1 MNKFFNSKFYFV
13 FWMLLAALPMKHAFK
28 VSAEI
33 DHDSRKTIQGMQEQ
47 SSMAPLQEEDLYSND
62 EQQSE
67 LSLVSD
73 EELLSTFELTPEQ
86 YATAGSSDPFAMSPA
101 QLDFYEEAL
110 RESSGLA
117 SGSLIDFATI
127 SGEEAV
133 VNYEDVAACGAGKD
147 KARVNIENVIVKAG
161 KQNATFATA
170 MAERQ
175 HESKSIPR
183 KCIVHVMSKFNVGKK
198 SLARCPGGMNTTP
211 VRGGSKPCVSKN
223 LVNLTYNHF
232 ADVAECLNIDPKEL
246 LPKLSNESGL
256 LINTL
261 GYGWDAGIGQ
271 LTQSAI
277 EEVNKHYDRY
287 VVEMEKAAIKKPSCL
302 RVMQFKPYLK
312 KAKDTLAARCSFIAP
327 PENPIKNI
335 MYMAIYNRVN
345 LDQLLGTKYIAGESF
360 LENDG
365 QFIPYTGTSSDRILN
380 GKFGSNQI
388 QQKFAQLGI
397 KDLNLNNLATMVAFA
412 GYNTGPSTSFN
423 MLNEYLDKRIAAKKP
438 ITERDFDFHNP
449 ATAKDIDG
457 KVKSVIDI
465 ARMNVRS
472 ANIKKNDPDAQMKL
486 KRVKLLPQKIAKS
499 YLLTFPEFMVYNQNN
514 YDNSILNPKNLAKV
528 EAISDPAKKNAERN
542 KYERFS
548 SIGAPG
554 YLSNL
559 ALKDSAIR
567 AAFENSGADKYY
579 CSNPDFLRVR
589 GYKAKPMAA
598 AAPEPI
604 EPEEPEVVKEIP
616 ALIKKPVVKQPA
628 AKPTAPVV
636 QKKPAPVAPQKRK

>member
-13 FWMLLAALPMKHAFK
+13 FWMLLAVLPMKHVLN

-33 DHDSRKTIQGMQEQ
+33 DHASQKAIQGMEEQ
-47 SSMAPLQEEDLYSND
+47 SSLAAVAEEDLYSN
-62 EQQSE
+62 EEEPSE
-67 LSLVSD
+67 LAQVSD
-73 EELLSTFELTPEQ
+73 EELLAAVELTPEQ
-86 YATAGSSDPFAMSPA
+86 YETSGSKNPFAMSPA
-101 QLDFYEEAL
+101 QLDSYEDTL

-117 SGSLIDFATI
+117 SGSPIDFMTI
-127 SGEEAV
+127 AGEEAV
-133 VNYEDVAACGAGKD
+133 VNYEDVAACGSGKD
-147 KARVNIENVIVKAG
+147 KARVNIENVLVKAA

-170 MAERQ
+170 LSERHQ
-175 HESKSIPR
+175 ESKSIPR
-183 KCIVHVMSKFNVGKK
+183 KCVIHVMSKFNVGKK
-198 SLARCPGGMNTTP
+198 NLARCPGGMNTTP

-232 ADVAECLNIDPKEL
+232 TDVSECLNIDPKEL

-261 GYGWDAGIGQ
+261 GYGWDAGVGQ

-287 VVEMEKAAIKKPSCL
+287 VAEMEKAAIKKPSCL

-312 KAKDTLAARCSFIAP
+312 KAKDALAARCSFIAP

-345 LDQLLGTKYIAGESF
+345 LDNLLGTKYIAGESF
-360 LENDG
+360 IDNDG
-365 QFIPYTGTSSDRILN
+365 QMIPYTGTASDRIVS
-380 GKFGSNQI
+380 GKFGNNQI

-423 MLNEYLDKRIAAKKP
+423 MLNEYLDKRIAAKKVV
-438 ITERDFDFHNP
+438 TERDFDFHNP
-449 ATAKDIDG
+449 ATAKDMDG

-472 ANIKKNDPDAQMKL
+472 ANIKKNDPEAAMKL

-499 YLLTFPEFMVYNQNN
+499 HLLTFPEFMVYNQNN
-514 YDNSILNPKNLAKV
+514 YDSSILNPKNLAKV
-528 EAISDPAKKNAERN
+528 DAISDPGKKAAERN

-559 ALKDSAIR
+559 ALKDNAIR

-589 GYKAKPMAA
+589 GHKSKPLAA
-598 AAPEPI
+598 APPEPI
-604 EPEEPEVVKEIP
+604 EPDEVVLPVKKEVP
-616 ALIKKPVVKQPA
+616 ALIKKPAAQPQ
-628 AKPTAPVV
+628 K
-636 QKKPAPVAPQKRK
+636 KKPAPVAPAARK